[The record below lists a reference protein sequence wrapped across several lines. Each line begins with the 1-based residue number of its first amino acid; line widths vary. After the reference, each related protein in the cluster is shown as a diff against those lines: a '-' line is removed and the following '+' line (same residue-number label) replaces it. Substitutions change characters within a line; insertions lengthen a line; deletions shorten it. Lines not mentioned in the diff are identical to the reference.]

1 MLNRFDDYPVH
12 QTPEPLA
19 MPATSDPNF
28 YDRSW
33 FNGYD
38 REASRYFALGLAL
51 YPHRGIIDC
60 AFSTVEAG
68 GRQHCFYGS
77 ARAPQERTDTR
88 VGPFKLEIVEPLRR
102 ARVILDDNDSG
113 VSCDLTFSAR
123 TSAIQEAR
131 AVLWSGSR
139 RVMDATR
146 FAQFGRWTGTV
157 RHPDGEFAVDDETWL
172 GTKDR
177 SWGLRGVGER
187 VPLGAPSKAGRSA
200 FFLWAP
206 LIWDDHIT
214 HAVFFDGPGG
224 EALVREGLTSP
235 LYASEA
241 DIPDELEDVADRMA
255 TAVHRITYHPGTRL
269 AAGCE
274 LDLID

>member
-102 ARVILDDNDSG
+102 ARVILDDNDPG

-123 TSAIQEAR
+123 T
-131 AVLWSGSR
+131 
-139 RVMDATR
+139 
-146 FAQFGRWTGTV
+146 
-157 RHPDGEFAVDDETWL
+157 
-172 GTKDR
+172 
-177 SWGLRGVGER
+177 
-187 VPLGAPSKAGRSA
+187 
-200 FFLWAP
+200 
-206 LIWDDHIT
+206 
-214 HAVFFDGPGG
+214 
-224 EALVREGLTSP
+224 
-235 LYASEA
+235 
-241 DIPDELEDVADRMA
+241 
-255 TAVHRITYHPGTRL
+255 
-269 AAGCE
+269 
-274 LDLID
+274 